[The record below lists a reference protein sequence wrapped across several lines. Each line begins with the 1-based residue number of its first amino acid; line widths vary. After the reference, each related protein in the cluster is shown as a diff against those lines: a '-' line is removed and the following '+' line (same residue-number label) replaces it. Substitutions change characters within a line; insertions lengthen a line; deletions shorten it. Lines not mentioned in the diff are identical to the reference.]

1 MNGIVYKLRVKGDV
15 CESID
20 LLLKN
25 YKTLKHTSPC
35 LPQAA
40 LKGEWGGERGRKK
53 QTQKETDRHTH
64 THAMPVSSALWEVKT
79 IIKKEKEDV
88 KIHLPA
94 FLWCTSI

>member
-1 MNGIVYKLRVKGDV
+1 MNGIVYKLGVKV
-15 CESID
+15 AVFESID
-20 LLLKN
+20 LLLEN

-35 LPQAA
+35 LPQAS

-53 QTQKETDRHTH
+53 QTQKETDTHTH
-64 THAMPVSSALWEVKT
+64 TMPVSSALWEVKT
-79 IIKKEKEDV
+79 IIKQEKENV